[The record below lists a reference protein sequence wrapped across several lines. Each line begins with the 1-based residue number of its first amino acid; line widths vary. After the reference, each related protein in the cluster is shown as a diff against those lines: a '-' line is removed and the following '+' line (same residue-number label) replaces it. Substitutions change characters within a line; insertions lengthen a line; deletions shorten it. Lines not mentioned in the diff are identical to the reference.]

1 MQTNNQPN
9 PSDSPSGFGSSDST
23 EAAIAFGVSP
33 WEKTP
38 TASPQASQKILP
50 TAPLP
55 ESISQNIETII
66 ALHRRSEKNVP
77 QHQRLVETI
86 TIFFGR
92 PVFLYSILL
101 GIILWVVPNALPR
114 RLGVPRFEE
123 VPFPWLQF
131 SLTAGSLLVTTG
143 VLIKQ
148 ERQEKLAEQRAQ
160 LSLQL
165 NLLSEQKIAK
175 LIALIEELRQDIPN
189 VKNRSDPEAEIMKS
203 PTDAHAI
210 VDLLEETLASELANL
225 SQEEI
230 STQE

>member
-23 EAAIAFGVSP
+23 GAA
-33 WEKTP
+33 KTP
-38 TASPQASQKILP
+38 TASPQVSSQIPRQNILP

-77 QHQRLVETI
+77 QHQRIVETV
-86 TIFFGR
+86 TVFFGR

-101 GIILWVVPNALPR
+101 AIILWVTPNVLPR
-114 RLGVPRFEE
+114 RLGVPKFEE
-123 VPFPWLQF
+123 FPFPWLQF
-131 SLTAGSLLVTTG
+131 SLTTGSLLVTTG

-175 LIALIEELRQDIPN
+175 LISLLEELRQDLPN

-210 VDLLEETLASELANL
+210 VDLLEETLASELANF
-225 SQEEI
+225 SQQEASIEE
-230 STQE
+230 